1 MIFCQVEGKKIEVKD
16 TRGHFKFSYEYVR
29 YYAVSAVVITLLD
42 FQNLYMT
49 SLITSSD
56 IFYSND
62 PALIKLTAK
71 KNDFFNFLLE
81 TAQKK

>member
-1 MIFCQVEGKKIEVKD
+1 MKIEVKD

-62 PALIKLTAK
+62 PAFIKLTAK
-71 KNDFFNFLLE
+71 KNDF
-81 TAQKK
+81 